1 MGIFDDI
8 KSIFIKSNVETKQ
21 GPMVMMQNV
30 GYGYTKKDKYEDY
43 AKEGY
48 QENAIVYRCVNE
60 IANGASS
67 IPFKV

>member
-30 GYGYTKKDKYEDY
+30 GHSYSKKDKVIDE
-43 AKEGY
+43 
-48 QENAIVYRCVNE
+48 INE
-60 IANGASS
+60 LR
-67 IPFKV
+67 

>member
-30 GYGYTKKDKYEDY
+30 GHSYSKKDKYEDY

-48 QENAIVYRCVNE
+48 QENAIAYRCVNE
-60 IANGASS
+60 IANGASA
-67 IPFKV
+67 IPF